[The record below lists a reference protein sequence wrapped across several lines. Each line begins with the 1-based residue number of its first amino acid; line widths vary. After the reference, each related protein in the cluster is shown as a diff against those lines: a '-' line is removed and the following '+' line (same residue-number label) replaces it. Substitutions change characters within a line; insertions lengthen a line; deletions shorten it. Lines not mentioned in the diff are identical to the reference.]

1 MAPLYLA
8 VSCGHCQDHQKSKPA
23 FLYPLSVVLKDQRR
37 VLLKTHVL
45 FSHLSLV
52 QACTEITG
60 VKGENDGLPGWSWTN
75 LQKLSVQLLDLIRGR
90 EVVTYNATEVLAHLK
105 LGQDADCERVC
116 LKKLSHRVPAHRL
129 RKAPWDLLTGDVR
142 ALPSAVCDAMAA
154 AHAEVQGSSSG
165 EPAQKRSK
173 QAAGNGYVPSACVT
187 TLMHTYC
194 SIAAVNFLCSGQ
206 GCQQAQ
212 GRQCTRSRQSAAVPP
227 CSNNPLFCSRS
238 HAPPRA
244 APPANDYT
252 DLRCAI
258 FCRQPPLCTSATV
271 RPARMQSSAVYHSCS
286 VSLPAAATPL
296 VLDPP
301 SNGPPY
307 MRACTA
313 RHLTSICGSCA
324 TCIDLAQ

>member
-1 MAPLYLA
+1 MAPPLYLA

-23 FLYPLSVVLKDQRR
+23 FLYPLSVVLKDQRH

-60 VKGENDGLPGWSWTN
+60 VKGENDGLPGWSWTK

-90 EVVTYNATEVLAHLK
+90 EVVTYNATEVFAHLK

-173 QAAGNGYVPSACVT
+173 QAAGNGYVSSTCVT
-187 TLMHTYC
+187 TLIHTYC
-194 SIAAVNFLCSGQ
+194 SIAAG
-206 GCQQAQ
+206 
-212 GRQCTRSRQSAAVPP
+212 PP
-227 CSNNPLFCSRS
+227 CVLGKNARRRKAGSARDHASQQLCHRALTTRCSAVVHMPHR
-238 HAPPRA
+238 APP
-244 APPANDYT
+244 PQQT
-252 DLRCAI
+252 TT
-258 FCRQPPLCTSATV
+258 QT
-271 RPARMQSSAVYHSCS
+271 
-286 VSLPAAATPL
+286 
-296 VLDPP
+296 
-301 SNGPPY
+301 
-307 MRACTA
+307 
-313 RHLTSICGSCA
+313 
-324 TCIDLAQ
+324 